1 MVSDLEKKFFDT
13 YNLQKPMIKRWSYE
27 GYYEDFSW
35 ESSYE
40 DCSKFLKL
48 EGISLEQLND
58 RIQTKKEEEKQLK
71 DGSYNRETDSVRT
84 LEFGRVS
91 GAYYDYPS
99 ITDKSL
105 LKLICVL
112 HNNPVITLVSRD
124 IKTLKEEVLNIFI
137 TRKDNRLFRKEV
149 KKVFKNAY

>member
-13 YNLQKPMIKRWSYE
+13 YNLQKPVIKRWSYE

-40 DCSKFLKL
+40 DCSKFLKS
-48 EGISLEQLND
+48 EGMSLEQLNNL
-58 RIQTKKEEEKQLK
+58 IQKRKEEEKQLK
-71 DGSYNRETDSVRT
+71 DGSYNRETDSVRI
-84 LEFGRVS
+84 LELGRVS

-99 ITDKSL
+99 ITDKRL
-105 LKLICVL
+105 LRLICIL

-124 IKTLKEEVLNIFI
+124 IKALKEEVLHIFI
-137 TRKDNRLFRKEV
+137 TWKDNKLFKKEV